1 MAFAKDFM
9 KVQYHAK
16 YQWIF
21 HNTLTKKDTPMRFG
35 DYRLVSLLNSSVKL
49 LTKLLANRLHNVI
62 TKLVRKNQY
71 RFIKERTIQDYLAW
85 SFEYLFLCNQSKREI
100 VFLNLDFEK
109 DFDKVEHGAIIDIL
123 QHKGFGSEWV
133 HWVKMIMSSGT
144 SSVLLNGVPG
154 KAFYCKRGVGQG
166 DPLSPLFFVMAAD
179 LLQTIVN
186 SAKDMGLL
194 RLPLERCGQDFPII
208 QCADDNIMVMDA
220 CPKQLFFKS
229 SVSFA
234 ESTSLRVNYHK

>member
-85 SFEYLFLCNQSKREI
+85 SFEYLFLCNQPKREI

-133 HWVKMIMSSGT
+133 HCVKMIMISGT

-186 SAKDMGLL
+186 SAKRHGIVATATRTMWAG
-194 RLPLERCGQDFPII
+194 FPHHTI
-208 QCADDNIMVMDA
+208 C
-220 CPKQLFFKS
+220 
-229 SVSFA
+229 
-234 ESTSLRVNYHK
+234 R